1 VPPRILL
8 LLLLAISVAGCAS
21 GPRPLA
27 TNRGQALAVLP
38 ITELP
43 PPTAD
48 AQDARA
54 YRVGAYDLFEIDVY
68 GVEELSRRE
77 IRADASGRVSFPLA
91 GAINA
96 GGMTLDQLAREIE
109 NRLRGRFVR
118 EPHVTVNVK
127 EMVSRTFTVNGQVKE
142 PGIFPVTQRMTLIQ
156 AVARAKGTTEFA
168 STRDVVVF
176 RTVGDQRMAALYNL
190 SAIQTGHYADPE
202 IFANDIIVVGDSPG
216 RRLFRDL
223 MQVVPYALSP
233 VIALIQGNI

>member
-1 VPPRILL
+1 MPPRILL
-8 LLLLAISVAGCAS
+8 LLLLAISAAGCAS

-27 TNRGQALAVLP
+27 ASRGQSLAVLP
-38 ITELP
+38 TTELP
-43 PPTAD
+43 PPTT
-48 AQDARA
+48 DARDA
-54 YRVGAYDLFEIDVY
+54 RTYRVGAYDVFEIDVY

-77 IRADASGRVSFPLA
+77 IRADMDGRVSFPLA

-142 PGIFPVTQRMTLIQ
+142 PGIYPVMQRMTLVQ
-156 AVARAKGTTEFA
+156 AIARAKGTSELA

-190 SAIQTGHYADPE
+190 GAIQTGHYADPE
-202 IFANDIIVVGDSPG
+202 IFPNDIIVVGDSPG
-216 RRLFRDL
+216 RRLFRDV
-223 MQVVPYALSP
+223 MQVIPYALSP
-233 VIALIQGNI
+233 VVALLQGNF